1 MEDPNSQN
9 RIHPSKPL
17 ARSSLPCLKLTLTV
31 LDLLLTLQFCT
42 IPCRLLACLPNCTL
56 PTDSVQ
62 TVRPS
67 STCRSFVRSCVP
79 LTISSR
85 VQDSLSM
92 TRRRIDLVFC
102 CILASDLEGIPIH
115 RTWPRD
121 GCAWQSCSGPACM
134 SAKYSK

>member
-42 IPCRLLACLPNCTL
+42 IPCRLLACLPDCTL

-62 TVRPS
+62 DGTSLLYS
-67 STCRSFVRSCVP
+67 SLFRSLLRA
-79 LTISSR
+79 IS
-85 VQDSLSM
+85 
-92 TRRRIDLVFC
+92 
-102 CILASDLEGIPIH
+102 H
-115 RTWPRD
+115 
-121 GCAWQSCSGPACM
+121 
-134 SAKYSK
+134 